1 MIADRAIDQVPLLVD
16 NYEPYDGP
24 GELRRQSVLDVF
36 NTMRFGTEFSHD
48 ELRKRMLTELGHSYQ
63 CNTVN
68 KAFGVIRR
76 AGYPIDN
83 SFSATPAGGFW
94 RYRMLR
100 PAGIPA
106 EISAPRHPVA
116 PKPAAAGQSLAHAGR
131 IAELREMIRQRQ
143 DALSQYPEN
152 HTERMKS
159 MPEIERFELELR
171 SLEGRLG
178 CPV

>member
-1 MIADRAIDQVPLLVD
+1 MIADRAIDQVPVLVD

-48 ELRKRMLTELGHSYQ
+48 ELRKRLLMELGHSYQ

-83 SFSATPAGGFW
+83 SICATPSGRFW

-100 PAGIPA
+100 PARSA
-106 EISAPRHPVA
+106 EIPEPTRPPA
-116 PKPAAAGQSLAHAGR
+116 PKPAAAAPNLAPAAR
-131 IAELREMIRQRQ
+131 IAELRETIRQRQ

-152 HTERMKS
+152 HTERIKS
-159 MPEIERFELELR
+159 MPEIEKLEQELR
-171 SLEGRLG
+171 SLEER
-178 CPV
+178 P